1 MPITLTKSAAERIK
15 HHLAERKT
23 QAALRF
29 GVRKSGC
36 SGLAYVLEYVDDA
49 PPEQTEFVSEGVRV
63 LVDPAHL
70 RYVDGTRIDYVSEG
84 LSHTFRFHNPN
95 VADECGCGESFTTD

>member
-1 MPITLTKSAAERIK
+1 MSITLTKAAAERIK
-15 HHLAERKT
+15 RHLSERE
-23 QAALRF
+23 ASAVLRF

-36 SGLAYVLEYVDDA
+36 SGLAYLLEYADEA

-70 RYVDGTRIDYVSEG
+70 RYVDGTRIDYVAEG
-84 LSHTFRFHNPN
+84 LSHSFRFDNPN
-95 VADECGCGESFTTD
+95 VEDECGCGESFTTD